1 MEHTWIKTSFDLLV
15 LAELHLQSIE
25 PQEKFEIMRILFSG
39 QTDKYMVSKEI
50 EEKVKASVLIFT
62 NKK

>member
-15 LAELHLQSIE
+15 LAELYLQSVE

-39 QTDKYMVSKEI
+39 QTDKYMVSKES